1 MVMVQENISRN
12 KEWIIKGTG
21 EFIIPETN
29 TVQFAK
35 FTVLVQAQTP
45 LEAAMKASE
54 MFGNN
59 PTIKSIEQGVYMED
73 EE

>member
-1 MVMVQENISRN
+1 MVMVQENILRN
-12 KEWIIKGTG
+12 KDWVVKGTG
-21 EFIIPETN
+21 EFIIPETHV
-29 TVQFAK
+29 VQFAK

-45 LEAAMKASE
+45 LKAAVKASE

-59 PTIKSIEQGVYMED
+59 PTIKSVEQGVYMED